1 MTKHLVAPRDV
12 FELRLSQIW
21 ADVLRR
27 NSVGVKSDFFALNG
41 DRGMAQAV
49 LAAIATQFDTALSLE
64 TFVEGP
70 TIERLAC
77 HLRKQSKRLHAEPL
91 VPLQPNGSKRPFFFL
106 PGDGNVFNFHDL
118 AHRMAPDQPLYGLQA
133 RGMHGEQPPHDHV
146 EDMAAAFIESVRAV
160 QPRGPYLLGGHCT
173 GAMVALEMA
182 LQLQR
187 RGEQV
192 AMLVA
197 VEASAPAV
205 FRLGNYTMVDDPID
219 FYIFYAGG
227 FRSWLGKEMRV
238 ERNALLACDPSRRA
252 GYFMDLARKLGVY
265 VPDAPDDHVDHVL
278 ALYRLFCRK
287 AYVPADIFAGP
298 ITFVRGRDSNFCETA
313 TGGWEDVSAQP
324 LRIREIPGN
333 HCTVLTEPNVGL
345 LTHELRAAIAEASQ
359 SR

>member
-1 MTKHLVAPRDV
+1 MTEHFVAPRDV

-21 ADVLRR
+21 ADGLRR
-27 NSVGVKSDFFALNG
+27 SSVGVTSDFFALGG

-49 LAAIATQFDTALSLE
+49 LAAIAAQFGTMLSLE
-64 TFVEGP
+64 TFLEGP

-77 HLRKQSKRLHAEPL
+77 HLRKQSKRLNAEPL
-91 VPLQPNGSKRPFFFL
+91 VALQPNGSKRPFFFL

-146 EDMAAAFIESVRAV
+146 EDMAADFLESVRAV

-187 RGEQV
+187 REERV
-192 AMLVA
+192 AMLAA

-205 FRLGNYTMVDDPID
+205 FRRGNYTMVNDPVD
-219 FYIFYAGG
+219 FYSFYAGG
-227 FRSWLGKEMRV
+227 FRSWCGKEMRV
-238 ERNALLACDPSRRA
+238 ERDELLACDPRRRA
-252 GYFMDLARKLGVY
+252 AYFMGLARRLGVY

-287 AYVPADIFAGP
+287 AYVPAAVFAGP
-298 ITFVRGRDSNFCETA
+298 ITFVRGRNSDFCETA
-313 TGGWEDVSAQP
+313 TGGWEDVSTQP
-324 LRIREIPGN
+324 LRIREFPGN
-333 HCTVLTEPNVGL
+333 HVTVLTEPNVGL
-345 LTHELRAAIAEASQ
+345 LAHELRAAIAEASQ
-359 SR
+359 SP